1 MNTCLIIEDE
11 PLAAERL
18 IAYID
23 RMPELSLTKWIDNG
37 EGAVAFLKENKV
49 DIIFL
54 DLHLGESSGIHLL
67 EEKAIVGKVIITTA
81 YHQYALKGYELD
93 VVDYLMKPFV
103 FDRFE
108 KAVRKALRKNNDRSQ
123 HIMIKSEYKLEK
135 IFIDDILYIEGM
147 GDYRRLH
154 TTRGRIMTLQTF
166 KEFEVLLEGTTV
178 KRIHKS
184 YMVNTDQILSYSS
197 DELILK
203 GDIHLPI
210 SDSYRKTIMKKD

>member
-1 MNTCLIIEDE
+1 MLKCLIIEDE

-18 IAYID
+18 VSYID
-23 RMPELSLTKWIDNG
+23 RMPNLSLVKWIDNG
-37 EGAVAFLKENKV
+37 NDAVVFLKENQV

-54 DLHLGESSGIHLL
+54 DLHLGEKSGIHLL
-67 EEKAIVGKVIITTA
+67 EKRELVGRVIVTTA

-108 KAVRKALRKNNDRSQ
+108 MAVYKAMRKTADRMA
-123 HIMIKSEYKLEK
+123 HILIKSEYKLEK
-135 IFIDDILYIEGM
+135 VFIEDILYIEGM

-154 TTRGRIMTLQTF
+154 TSRGRIMTLQTF
-166 KEFEVLLEGTTV
+166 KELEMILAGTSV

-184 YMVNTDQILSYSS
+184 YMANTDYLLSFGGP
-197 DELILK
+197 DLLLK
-203 GDIHLPI
+203 GDIRLPV
-210 SDSYRKTIMKKD
+210 SDSYKKTFR